1 MSLRRHEGAPSGH
14 HAMFAALPKI
24 PSMRPIS
31 STRQARHG
39 TRLCSSLGSTQ
50 AGSQAVVVGAGIAGL
65 ATAVALHN
73 AGVSVR
79 VLEAGSSL
87 RQEGSAIGL
96 WDNAWRALDELG
108 VADSLRPSYLPLNV

>member
-1 MSLRRHEGAPSGH
+1 M
-14 HAMFAALPKI
+14 
-24 PSMRPIS
+24 
-31 STRQARHG
+31 
-39 TRLCSSLGSTQ
+39 
-50 AGSQAVVVGAGIAGL
+50 
-65 ATAVALHN
+65 ALHN

-108 VADSLRPSYLPLNV
+108 VADSLRPSYLPLNE

>member
-39 TRLCSSLGSTQ
+39 TRLCTRLCSSLGSTQ
-50 AGSQAVVVGAGIAGL
+50 TGSQAGVVGAGIAGL
-65 ATAVALHN
+65 ATAVALHK
-73 AGVSVR
+73 AGISVR

-87 RQEGSAIGL
+87 RQRNGASNFNNESKL
-96 WDNAWRALDELG
+96 T
-108 VADSLRPSYLPLNV
+108 

>member
-1 MSLRRHEGAPSGH
+1 
-14 HAMFAALPKI
+14 MFAA
-24 PSMRPIS
+24 PIS
-31 STRQARHG
+31 PLRRPLSSSRPTRRG
-39 TRLCSSLGSTQ
+39 VRLCSSVGGTQ
-50 AGSQAVVVGAGIAGL
+50 VVVAGAGIAGL

-73 AGVSVR
+73 AGISVR